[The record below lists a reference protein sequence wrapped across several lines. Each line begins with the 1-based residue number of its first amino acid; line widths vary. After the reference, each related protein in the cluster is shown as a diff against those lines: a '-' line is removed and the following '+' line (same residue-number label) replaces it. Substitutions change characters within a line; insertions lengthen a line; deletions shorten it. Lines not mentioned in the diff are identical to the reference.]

1 MTSKVSFNISHN
13 LGISSKIKDVYAHNL
28 EIEIK
33 KISEL
38 LEKYPIVSVDTEF
51 PGIIYQDNSGQC
63 TPEIIYSYL
72 KKNVDQL
79 KIIQL
84 GITLSDANGNY
95 PNDVNTWQFNFDF
108 NVETERSNMESI
120 NLLVSS
126 GINFDSIR
134 RYGISV
140 NKFSESIMCSGLILN
155 DNITWITF
163 HGSYDLAYF
172 LKIITGLNMPDTVEA
187 FMSDLEIY
195 FCNFYD
201 IRHLVKDDLNG
212 YKLSLNKLAYDL
224 GIERTGNT
232 HQAGSDSWVTS
243 GVFTKVKQNI
253 ISENTYLNGKNKLFY
268 LAWDS
273 VDFDGPDEEVQVNV
287 NSFQQDQ
294 FFNPNTLNFNYPVY
308 DNAGYNIQGMGL
320 NNLGMN
326 MNMNNLNMNMMNM
339 NQPFFNLNNLIQNP
353 MIKHFNPTISTF
365 NSGGSST
372 SGSSFSQSTVTVKKK
387 KSKKDKKKKNS
398 TTANETQKKV
408 D

>member
-13 LGISSKIKDVYAHNL
+13 LGISSKIKDVYSHNL

-38 LEKYPIVSVDTEF
+38 LDKYPVVSIDTEF

-95 PNDVNTWQFNFDF
+95 PSDVNTWQFNFDF
-108 NVETERSNMESI
+108 NVEKERANIESI

-126 GINFDSIR
+126 GINFDSLC

-140 NKFSESIMCSGLILN
+140 SKFSEAIMCSGLILN

-172 LKIITGLNMPDTVEA
+172 LKIITGLNIPETVEA

-273 VDFDGPDEEVQVNV
+273 VDFDGPDEEVQVN
-287 NSFQQDQ
+287 SFQDQ
-294 FFNPNTLNFNYPVY
+294 YFNPNTINFNYPMY
-308 DNAGYNIQGMGL
+308 ENTGYNIQGIQNMQL
-320 NNLGMN
+320 NNLG

-339 NQPFFNLNNLIQNP
+339 NPAFFNLIQNP
-353 MIKHFNPTISTF
+353 MIKHFNPAISTF

-387 KSKKDKKKKNS
+387 KSKKDKKKKNA
-398 TTANETQKKV
+398 TANETTKKV